1 MTVDNVQSH
10 EHAEFPSKFS
20 VAIPIRQQESSEF
33 NIPQLSLVF
42 GQMPELSFVRVQH
55 IWAIPISTLCN
66 FNFLGSTAYAKRLDE
81 ESYNYLMSR
90 FGRTPQSY
98 QPINVVLGTARERLA
113 AMARTDNGNEVMMR
127 SEGEES
133 GDMAGRDRLAFQ
145 GESQIAS
152 EEASQ
157 HQCLA
162 GPRLESLDCRTSP
175 TSTERFPISPS
186 SNGDIEPF
194 ASSVNTIGR
203 YEPLQPERR
212 SRPDSRVAPFSPRSN
227 FSSSS

>member
-1 MTVDNVQSH
+1 MRNFLRYQH
-10 EHAEFPSKFS
+10 ILKFS

-55 IWAIPISTLCN
+55 IWAIQISTLCN
-66 FNFLGSTAYAKRLDE
+66 FIFLGSTAYAKRLDE
-81 ESYNYLMSR
+81 ESYNYLMNR
-90 FGRTPQSY
+90 FGRTPRSY

-113 AMARTDNGNEVMMR
+113 AMARTDNGNEVTMR
-127 SEGEES
+127 PEEEES

-157 HQCLA
+157 HHCLA
-162 GPRLESLDCRTSP
+162 GPRLDCRTSP

-212 SRPDSRVAPFSPRSN
+212 SRLDPRVAPFSPRSN